1 MVVEDEDE
9 TFRDPE
15 GCPEDQAENLTSNW
29 PNVELLLL
37 WGALHDLDE
46 LGDGTGV
53 EDDYRED
60 HVVYHVV
67 AHGEQDLLL
76 VDFQILIE

>member
-1 MVVEDEDE
+1 M
-9 TFRDPE
+9 
-15 GCPEDQAENLTSNW
+15 TSNW

-37 WGALHDLDE
+37 RGAFHDLDE

-76 VDFQILIE
+76 VKRQILIESRDALEHLADA